1 MTKIKKILEA
11 DSRYK
16 EALAVVEKAMQI
28 KDEGLKQEAI
38 QNFSRLL
45 VALAYDRA
53 EVYEL
58 LAFTL
63 IQSADR
69 LLRAS
74 YEMVDTVKDNVK
86 YNDRFKLNETMKMLN
101 KIITTFDHESAK
113 MHKEYH
119 LHGEVEDSELT
130 PFDAINNNSEVIL
143 HFTMLLYNALKKS
156 KGNAKILER
165 SLRKLKGEG
174 EDIFSIEEINSL

>member
-1 MTKIKKILEA
+1 MTRVKEILKA

-28 KDEGLKQEAI
+28 KDEGLKQEDI

-63 IQSADR
+63 IQSADT

-74 YEMVDTVKDNVK
+74 YDMLDTVKDNVK
-86 YNDRFKLNETMKMLN
+86 YNDKFKLSDAMDKLN
-101 KIITTFDHESAK
+101 KMITTFDHESAK
-113 MHKEYH
+113 IHKEYH
-119 LHGEVEDSELT
+119 LHGEV
-130 PFDAINNNSEVIL
+130 
-143 HFTMLLYNALKKS
+143 
-156 KGNAKILER
+156 
-165 SLRKLKGEG
+165 
-174 EDIFSIEEINSL
+174 

>member
-16 EALAVVEKAMQI
+16 EGLSVLKKAMKI
-28 KDEGLKQEAI
+28 EDEDKRQEAI
-38 QNFSRLL
+38 DNFGRLL
-45 VALAYDRA
+45 VAVAYDRA

-74 YEMVDTVKDNVK
+74 CEMIDTVRDNVK

-101 KIITTFDHESAK
+101 KIITTFDHESTK

-143 HFTMLLYNALKKS
+143 HFIMLLYNALKKS

>member
-1 MTKIKKILEA
+1 MTRVKEILKA

-16 EALAVVEKAMQI
+16 EGMAVLEKAMKI
-28 KDEGLKQEAI
+28 EDQEEREKAI
-38 QNFSRLL
+38 ADFSRLL
-45 VALAYDRA
+45 VAVAYDRA

-74 YEMVDTVKDNVK
+74 YDILNTVKDNVK
-86 YNDRFKLNETMKMLN
+86 YNDRFKLTDAMGKRN
-101 KIITTFDHESAK
+101 KIITTFDAESVK
-113 MHKEYH
+113 VHKDYY
-119 LHGEVEDSELT
+119 LHGEVEDSDLT
-130 PFDAINNNSEVIL
+130 PFDAINNNSKVIL
-143 HFTMLLYNALKKS
+143 HFIMLLYNALKKS
-156 KGNAKILER
+156 KGNAQILER
-165 SLRKLKGEG
+165 YLRKLRGAG

>member
-1 MTKIKKILEA
+1 MTRVKEILKA

-16 EALAVVEKAMQI
+16 EGMAVLEKAMKI
-28 KDEGLKQEAI
+28 EDQEEREKAI
-38 QNFSRLL
+38 EEFSRLF
-45 VALAYDRA
+45 VAVAYDRA

-74 YEMVDTVKDNVK
+74 CDILSTVKDNVK
-86 YNDRFKLNETMKMLN
+86 YNDRFKLTDAMSKLN
-101 KIITTFDHESAK
+101 KIITTFDTESVK
-113 MHKEYH
+113 FHKDYY
-119 LHGEVEDSELT
+119 LHGEVEDSDLT
-130 PFDAINNNSEVIL
+130 PFDAINNNSKVIL
-143 HFTMLLYNALKKS
+143 HFVMLIYNALKKS
-156 KGNAKILER
+156 KGNAQILEKY
-165 SLRKLKGEG
+165 LRKLRGEG